1 MKKIKLFL
9 LSAVAVML
17 LGTSCSSGLDELSAD
32 NFNVVPNPLETNAGQ
47 VPTTI
52 NGTFPEKYLKKKAVI
67 TVTPELRYGNG
78 QVTKGTSATF
88 QGEKVNGNDQTISY
102 KLGGN
107 YTMKTSY
114 TYEDAMHKSEL
125 YLTFDAT
132 VGSKS
137 VSVPEVKVA
146 DGIIA
151 TSELW
156 KVTILDGVVGSKG
169 TSSLGAGSIAT
180 DSYQRIIAQKQESN
194 IKFLIQQANIRKSE
208 LKGNS
213 VSEFVALIK
222 DINSNSETLELTNI
236 EVSAYASPDGGLDLN
251 EKLAG
256 ERGANSEKYVKSQLK
271 GTNLSGASVETTYT
285 AEDWEGFQELVQA
298 SDIQDKDVI
307 LRVLSMYSDPEE
319 REQQIKNISSAFKEL
334 ADGILP
340 ELRRARLTIN
350 YNTIGRSDEQITA
363 QYAEDASQL
372 SIEELLY
379 AASLTDDAAKKE
391 EIYKKAIELYPNDA
405 RAYNNVA
412 ALEYAKGNYSEAKK
426 YAKKAISIDS
436 SSAEANA
443 NLALL
448 ALQEGDITSAQS
460 YLAKAQGAD
469 GYQEILG
476 NLDIAQGKY
485 AQAVK
490 DFGAVNSN
498 SAALAKILT
507 EDYAGATSTL
517 SKVNPANATTSY
529 LKGIVNARQGNSSA
543 ATTAAEAAVSQD
555 AATWK
560 TYYSEDLEF
569 SK

>member
-1 MKKIKLFL
+1 MKKNKLFL
-9 LSAVAVML
+9 FSATALML

-32 NFNVVPNPLETNAGQ
+32 NFNVVPNPLETDAGQ

-67 TVTPELRYGNG
+67 TVTPELRYGDG
-78 QVTKGTSATF
+78 SVAKGTSATF
-88 QGEKVNGNDQTISY
+88 QGEKVDGNDQTISY
-102 KLGGN
+102 KYGGN

-132 VGSKS
+132 VGSKT

-156 KVTILDGVVGSKG
+156 KVTVLDGI
-169 TSSLGAGSIAT
+169 SSANGLGSIAA
-180 DSYQRIIAQKQESN
+180 DAYQRIIAQKQEAN
-194 IKFLIQQANIRKSE
+194 IKFLIQQANLRKSE
-208 LKGNS
+208 LENNS
-213 VSEFVALIK
+213 VTEFVTLIK
-222 DINSNSETLELTNI
+222 DINANKETLELTNI

-251 EKLAG
+251 EKLANQ
-256 ERGANSEKYVKSQLK
+256 RGANSESYVKKQLK
-271 GTNLSGASVETTYT
+271 GTDLADASIETTYT
-285 AEDWEGFQELVQA
+285 AEDWDGFKELVQA

-319 REQQIKNISSAFKEL
+319 REAQIKNISSAFKEL

-350 YNTIGRSDEQITA
+350 YNTIGRSDEQIQE
-363 QYAEDASQL
+363 QYAADASQL
-372 SIEELLY
+372 SLEEILY
-379 AASLTDDAAKKE
+379 AASLTDDVDKKE
-391 EIYKKAIELYPNDA
+391 EIYKKAIELYPDDA

-412 ALEYAKGNYSEAKK
+412 AIEYSKGNYSEAKK
-426 YAKKAISIDS
+426 YANKAVSIDS
-436 SSAEANA
+436 SCAEANA

-448 ALQEGDITSAQS
+448 ALEEGDLSSAQS

-469 GYQEILG
+469 GYNEILG

-485 AQAVK
+485 SQAVK
-490 DFGAVNSN
+490 DFGSVNSN

-507 EDYAGATSTL
+507 EDYAGATTTL
-517 SKVNPANATTSY
+517 NNVSPANATTSY

-543 ATTAAEAAVSQD
+543 AASAAEDAVSKD
-555 AATWK
+555 SKTWK

>member
-32 NFNVVPNPLETNAGQ
+32 NFNIVPNPLETNAGQ